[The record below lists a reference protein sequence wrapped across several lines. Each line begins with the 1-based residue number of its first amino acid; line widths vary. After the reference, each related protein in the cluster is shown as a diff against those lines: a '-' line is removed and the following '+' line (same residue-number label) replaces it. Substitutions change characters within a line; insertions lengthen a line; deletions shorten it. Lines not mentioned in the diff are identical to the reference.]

1 MADEYQKKYRIPS
14 LTTDALVLRKHKNDE
29 FHDILLVTR
38 GNYPE
43 EGKLAFPGGF
53 VEYGEEPEFGCIR
66 ELKEETDLDGKD
78 IELLTVRGNPKRDP
92 RRHVVSIFYL
102 VNVHPESEPK
112 GGDDARD
119 AKFYDLKDII
129 ENRKDQIA
137 FDHYGVIEELV
148 QKKFKDLYNF
158 KGKCRLKSLPNNIFI
173 LDKLIKIHLEKIKNL
188 KVNEIIEINTL
199 INKKNELDNMQKELE
214 KLYEEKINKIKDTIN
229 EMINEK
235 WQVFDEKVKK
245 IREIKLLKE
254 GLDKN
259 IDEMKKKLESSKKLK
274 EQNNNNNSTK
284 KWINNGQNN
293 FTYSRKA
300 LDSNNEIKL
309 KSDKVLKEY
318 EAKKNIT
325 ISTEAEDNYNNSY
338 LIMEAKNILDNT
350 INSVKEIAKENI
362 KKKPNE
368 MNKIEQIEKIK
379 KITNEAVDEINRL
392 TKYIVEQS
400 NYLVEKLKENEQIKI
415 NNKIIHKEI
424 LKEEEFKCEKCNK
437 KVKYPIIDKIN
448 SQNNIIHKGIRCNGC
463 GSFIWVTN

>member
-1 MADEYQKKYRIPS
+1 
-14 LTTDALVLRKHKNDE
+14 
-29 FHDILLVTR
+29 
-38 GNYPE
+38 
-43 EGKLAFPGGF
+43 
-53 VEYGEEPEFGCIR
+53 
-66 ELKEETDLDGKD
+66 
-78 IELLTVRGNPKRDP
+78 
-92 RRHVVSIFYL
+92 
-102 VNVHPESEPK
+102 
-112 GGDDARD
+112 
-119 AKFYDLKDII
+119 
-129 ENRKDQIA
+129 
-137 FDHYGVIEELV
+137 
-148 QKKFKDLYNF
+148 
-158 KGKCRLKSLPNNIFI
+158 
-173 LDKLIKIHLEKIKNL
+173 
-188 KVNEIIEINTL
+188 
-199 INKKNELDNMQKELE
+199 
-214 KLYEEKINKIKDTIN
+214 
-229 EMINEK
+229 MINEK

-245 IREIKLLKE
+245 IREIKILKE

-368 MNKIEQIEKIK
+368 MNKKEQIEKIK

-400 NYLVEKLKENEQIKI
+400 NYLVEKLNENEQIKI

-437 KVKYPIIDKIN
+437 KVK
-448 SQNNIIHKGIRCNGC
+448 
-463 GSFIWVTN
+463 